1 MPAGATGR
9 ALKAKLLSLDGR
21 LVVDRQRLILAGRP
35 IGDDEVLAMD
45 AGATVNMVMGPLG
58 AAGGGGGGGGSPAP
72 KGTQLEVVPIQEKDA
87 PAGRT
92 LKVLVQPGDTIESVK
107 AKLKA
112 QLGRDVNQL
121 SYAGKVLE
129 DAQTI
134 AAYNLEGGGTLIE
147 TARLPGG
154 GA

>member
-21 LVVDRQRLILAGRP
+21 LAADRQRLILAGRP
-35 IGDDEVLAMD
+35 IGDDEVLAME
-45 AGATVNMVMGPLG
+45 AGATVNMVMGPVG
-58 AAGGGGGGGGSPAP
+58 AAGGGGGGAPAPP
-72 KGTQLEVVPIQEKDA
+72 KGTLLEVVPIQEANA
-87 PAGRT
+87 PPGRT

-112 QLGRDVNQL
+112 QLGRDVVQL
-121 SYAGKVLE
+121 SYAGKVLD

-134 AAYNLEGGGTLIE
+134 STYNLEGGGTLQE

-154 GA
+154 A

>member
-21 LVVDRQRLILAGRP
+21 LAADRQRLILAGRP
-35 IGDDEVLAMD
+35 IGDDEVLAME
-45 AGATVNMVMGPLG
+45 AGATVNMVMGPVG
-58 AAGGGGGGGGSPAP
+58 AAGGGGGGAPAPP
-72 KGTQLEVVPIQEKDA
+72 KGTLLEVVPIPEPNA
-87 PAGRT
+87 PPGRT

-112 QLGRDVNQL
+112 QLGRDVVQL
-121 SYAGKVLE
+121 SYAGKVLD

-134 AAYNLEGGGTLIE
+134 STYNLEGGGTLQE

-154 GA
+154 A